1 MSTIWRVEESR
12 KDKKRKK
19 FKRESVMIILMMGK
33 INLESTSGIKIRLKF
48 SINTESASLKKN
60 PTDPRC
66 PLFLFLEN
74 YELSVPPHLS
84 LSHTQKHAH
93 IHNLSLTDK
102 QSYV

>member
-1 MSTIWRVEESR
+1 MRTIWRVEELR

-66 PLFLFLEN
+66 PLFLFLEKC
-74 YELSVPPHLS
+74 PPTSLS